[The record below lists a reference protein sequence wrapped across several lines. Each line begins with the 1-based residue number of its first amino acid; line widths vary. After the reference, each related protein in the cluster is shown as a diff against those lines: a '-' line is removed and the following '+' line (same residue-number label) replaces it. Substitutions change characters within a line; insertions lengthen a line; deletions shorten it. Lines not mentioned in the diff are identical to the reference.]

1 MINSPHKTSA
11 ELVSIARDATSD
23 YITNGTP
30 LTEAVVKAASASHP
44 LTSEHVRRICEM
56 TYHDAYERLFAE
68 KTGAHQYV
76 SFDPPD
82 AIKAAEMLDARQIS
96 GDPMNKTASAPA
108 VARLVKHDPK
118 IKVNHAMQAAKT
130 PKQKRDVLK
139 NLREMKKE
147 AAKKK
152 SMFARFKRGIKIQ
165 RLDPSEL
172 SKSELQQEK
181 RRLLDMQRQRES
193 TSGRVQGNLANLE
206 SAGGGASLGLLTAH
220 RLGVKNPMGMAAAG
234 ALGGLG
240 GYKLHRYLSDKAEDH
255 QEQRLLGIRKA
266 LGEGVKV
273 ANIEKAKDLMS
284 QRGISAS
291 EALKEVYPTMSEKK
305 IQEIAASLGDEE
317 RSPEVVKQAGLFS
330 GYSDAEKRKLAIAA
344 MLSSGGLI
352 ASRPST
358 SVNTKIKG
366 GAAQIGAMAL
376 AGQALKSRKK
386 REEAQKTASMPKE
399 FTPLNKFDLHI
410 RKEAS
415 QPNWH
420 NPTRELEETH
430 RALRDSIK
438 TVKADLYSAEQ
449 AEKMAMV
456 EMVKQANAGLSAG
469 FSMEQILHAGLSA
482 VDVSSSFMAKEAHD
496 LCSHIA
502 QACAGHQNSG
512 FTKEAKM
519 FMSPREGMAKAR
531 ENSKGWRKNPMKL
544 LYNFD
549 AHKKTASGFGQ
560 VNPDHPIP
568 TKFSKL
574 ANSRI
579 ERKHLEVTLDEL
591 SRNLDYFNEQLRT
604 L

>member
-1 MINSPHKTSA
+1 
-11 ELVSIARDATSD
+11 
-23 YITNGTP
+23 
-30 LTEAVVKAASASHP
+30 
-44 LTSEHVRRICEM
+44 M

-68 KTGAHQYV
+68 KTGAHQYI

-82 AIKAAEMLDARQIS
+82 AIIAAEMLDARQIG
-96 GDPMNKTASAPA
+96 GDPMDKTAS
-108 VARLVKHDPK
+108 
-118 IKVNHAMQAAKT
+118 
-130 PKQKRDVLK
+130 
-139 NLREMKKE
+139 
-147 AAKKK
+147 
-152 SMFARFKRGIKIQ
+152 
-165 RLDPSEL
+165 
-172 SKSELQQEK
+172 
-181 RRLLDMQRQRES
+181 
-193 TSGRVQGNLANLE
+193 
-206 SAGGGASLGLLTAH
+206 
-220 RLGVKNPMGMAAAG
+220 
-234 ALGGLG
+234 
-240 GYKLHRYLSDKAEDH
+240 
-255 QEQRLLGIRKA
+255 
-266 LGEGVKV
+266 
-273 ANIEKAKDLMS
+273 IEKTKDLMLK
-284 QRGISAS
+284 RGISAP

-305 IQEIAASLGDEE
+305 RAEIAAMMGDEE
-317 RSPEVVKQAGLFS
+317 TSPEVVKAAGIYRPS
-330 GYSDAEKRKLAIAA
+330 ERSDDQLKKDIKLTKRYLNPKATIKRRKREALVHAGIGALA
-344 MLSSGGLI
+344 GGLTQGTRG
-352 ASRPST
+352 AL
-358 SVNTKIKG
+358 VG
-366 GAAQIGAMAL
+366 GAAGAALGGTLTPMLQGERVGRRGALMRMKREAKKRNIDTEKLASAPAMAHVVKKHPKVKVNHAMQAAKSPQQRKDILKNLRKMKKEASMKRHETGSKQHDAYMKQTAQQVAKKHGLPMNQALVDKMHDIHFLHVAKGHNTPQTADSNFQHGIEQEL
-376 AGQALKSRKK
+376 AGTVMSPGSGRFTKK
-386 REEAQKTASMPKE
+386 AAKEVSMPRE
-399 FTPLNKFDLHI
+399 FTPLNTFDLHI

-456 EMVKQANAGLSAG
+456 EMIKQANAGLSAG

-502 QACAGHQNSG
+502 QACASHQNSG
-512 FTKEAKM
+512 LRKEAGM
-519 FMSPREGMAKAR
+519 FMSPQQGMAKAR

-549 AHKKTASGFGQ
+549 AHKKTASDFGQ
-560 VNPDHPIP
+560 VNPNHPIP